1 MPKVAPQPKFAKN
14 KYEALADFRYAL
26 RCFFAFSEQAADA
39 AGLSPR
45 QYQALLA
52 IMGAR
57 SDLGIGEMAER
68 LMIRHHTAVELVNRL
83 ESNDFVS
90 RIKDREDARRVYVK
104 PTAKAERLMEGLASA
119 HLLELKGI
127 RPVLQQLLDQFESPP
142 VASGNRPGRGAGS
155 PAQRARRT
163 NA

>member
-1 MPKVAPQPKFAKN
+1 MPSAAPPSKFAKA

-26 RCFFAFSEQAADA
+26 RRFFAFSEQAADA

-57 SDLGIGEMAER
+57 DHLGIGDVAER

-83 ESNDFVS
+83 EANGFVS
-90 RIKDREDARRVYVK
+90 RVKDREDARRVCVL
-104 PTAKAERLMEGLASA
+104 PTAKAERLMDGLASA

-127 RPVLQQLLDQFESPP
+127 RPVLEQLLDQFDAPLA
-142 VASGNRPGRGAGS
+142 ASGSRTGRGGRS
-155 PAQRARRT
+155 AQRVRRSHD
-163 NA
+163 